1 MEALVK
7 LLIPFVLGGLVA
19 LFFILFTD
27 VETQM
32 KYASLLISYFIPFL
46 GYGVIISGSTL
57 RIFDPL
63 ALFAF
68 LTFVDCDLSL
78 FLVWNLDYAKRIPG
92 VGMFIQRTESS
103 GRTAME
109 RYKWLKRFGFF
120 GLVVFVMLPWP
131 GTGAIVG
138 SIVGRMLGFSAAMT
152 FAAVMLGSFLR
163 SLLLIFLP
171 WSLSLPFIEM

>member
-1 MEALVK
+1 MEALIK

-57 RIFDPL
+57 GFFDPL

-78 FLVWNLDYAKRIPG
+78 FLVWNLDHAKKIPC
-92 VGMFIQRTESS
+92 VGILIQRTESS
-103 GRTAME
+103 GRMAME
-109 RYKWLKRFGFF
+109 RYKWLKRFGFL
-120 GLVVFVMLPWP
+120 GLVVFVMFPWP